1 MVNLIINHIFLT
13 SVTMLIHVG
22 YEFGLWHAWQ
32 SMIGLQMSGV
42 VKGCRVVI
50 KFGMVVLAW
59 PGPPLGVHWLARCV
73 CIWSVVG

>member
-1 MVNLIINHIFLT
+1 MACLAKHDWAT
-13 SVTMLIHVG
+13 
-22 YEFGLWHAWQ
+22 YEWCG
-32 SMIGLQMSGV
+32 
-42 VKGCRVVI
+42 KGCRVVI